1 MMQKSRCHFGFKE
14 TRRWRGWWPVWTQ
27 VHKRAGSCLSWEFA
41 LLAVVTWQIMLLPVS
56 CFPVAHKTTE
66 QANIIAD
73 TAVSGA
79 NEVAQSAV
87 EGVENAAVAS
97 GLVSLVSD
105 GTAIYL
111 KSSTFCSCSLW

>member
-1 MMQKSRCHFGFKE
+1 MS
-14 TRRWRGWWPVWTQ
+14 TQ
-27 VHKRAGSCLSWEFA
+27 VNVPAHAHTCHISCNTADQCDSNYSGEKRVFA
-41 LLAVVTWQIMLLPVS
+41 LHVDFKGFICWWLKCSWKFAFWPFATYYVNS

-73 TAVSGA
+73 TTVTGA

-105 GTAIYL
+105 ETGI
-111 KSSTFCSCSLW
+111 